1 MDFLIASEDA
11 VKIPEELRIPA
22 FVFGLQA
29 AMMAGWILIFLL
41 MLPEG
46 H

>member
-1 MDFLIASEDA
+1 M
-11 VKIPEELRIPA
+11 KIPEELRIPA
-22 FVFGLQA
+22 LVFTLQA
-29 AMMAGWILIFLL
+29 ALLGAISLIFLL